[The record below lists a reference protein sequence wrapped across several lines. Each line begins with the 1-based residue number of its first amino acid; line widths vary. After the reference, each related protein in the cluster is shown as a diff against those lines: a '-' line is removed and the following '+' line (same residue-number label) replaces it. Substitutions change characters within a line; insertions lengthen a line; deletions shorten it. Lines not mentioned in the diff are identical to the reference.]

1 VESADCLKLA
11 ILEPKLFQAMPNTP
25 WSSIRRYLPDGFIT
39 GILLMIL
46 LAKLIPGIGQ
56 QGSVIELSKV
66 IKGGI
71 ALLFFFYGLKLSPE
85 KLKNDLSNWHLH
97 LLIQLITFL
106 VFPLLLLLFYPFFK
120 GSEQEILWLAVFFLA
135 ALPST
140 VSSSVVMVSIAG
152 GNIPSAIFNAS
163 ISGVMGIILTP
174 AWMGLFLDQHDDAF
188 AFGEV
193 IRDLVIQILI
203 PVSLG
208 LLMHRYWGNWAN
220 RNKKR
225 ISLFDKSV
233 ILSIVYR
240 SFSDSFLN
248 GIFSSIP
255 GHSLIILS
263 VCVITLFFVVFEG
276 TKLLVKLFHFNR
288 EDRITVLFCGSKKS
302 LVHGSVMVG
311 VLFAGSTTGSLFL
324 VPVMIYHAFQLFYI
338 SLVARK
344 YSLEIPAHQV

>member
-1 VESADCLKLA
+1 
-11 ILEPKLFQAMPNTP
+11 MPNSF
-25 WSSIRRYLPDGFIT
+25 WLSIRKHLPDGFIT

-46 LAKLIPGIGQ
+46 LAKLIPGIGHD
-56 QGSVIELSKV
+56 GSLIELSKV

-85 KLKNDLSNWHLH
+85 KLKNDLSNWKLH
-97 LLIQLITFL
+97 LIIQLVTFI
-106 VFPLLLLLFYPFFK
+106 VFPLLLLMFYPFFK

-163 ISGVMGIILTP
+163 ISGVIGIILTP
-174 AWMGLFLDQHDDAF
+174 AWMGLFLDQQADTF

-193 IRDLVIQILI
+193 ILDLVIQILI

-208 LLMHRYWGNWAN
+208 LFMHRYWGNWAN
-220 RNKKR
+220 RHKKK

-233 ILSIVYR
+233 ILAIVYR

-255 GHSLIILS
+255 GHSLIVLS
-263 VCVITLFFVVFEG
+263 GCVIALFFVTFEG
-276 TKLLVKLFHFNR
+276 TKLLTKLLHFNR
-288 EDRITVLFCGSKKS
+288 EDRITVIFCGSKKS

-311 VLFAGSTTGSLFL
+311 VLFAGSTVGSLFL

-338 SLVARK
+338 SIVARR
-344 YSLEIPAHQV
+344 YGLQVPAHHI